1 MDLSPCDN
9 SDHVS
14 KDLSVTTNSAYP
26 ALLRLNSVFVQTSY
40 HMEGAFFPSPICPH
54 VQMSKKCGME
64 NKACKQEGSRE
75 QSCYE
80 KMEKTGV
87 MEEGI
92 PWSTKTSPP
101 PSVILMGARE
111 VGSLVGMIDLTQ
123 GPLFHPLPARS

>member
-1 MDLSPCDN
+1 
-9 SDHVS
+9 
-14 KDLSVTTNSAYP
+14 
-26 ALLRLNSVFVQTSY
+26 
-40 HMEGAFFPSPICPH
+40 
-54 VQMSKKCGME
+54 ME
-64 NKACKQEGSRE
+64 NKARKQEGSRE

-101 PSVILMGARE
+101 PSVVLMGARE
-111 VGSLVGMIDLTQ
+111 AGSLVGMIDLTQ